1 VVTVLRIGDDQRR
14 ARLARRH
21 RLVPETRVDDPVR
34 ITRSLVALHA
44 SDPATVHL
52 TVVARARTLR
62 VAATEQALYDDRT
75 LVRMLG
81 MRRTMFVVP
90 TDLVATVQASSSNDV
105 AAAQRR
111 QLVRAIA
118 ANGIADAEE
127 WLRGLEAATLETLI
141 AHGGAHTTELS
152 ELVPELGRTI
162 TVGSG
167 RWTAEARMSSRVLLL
182 LAADGH
188 VLRGRPRGTWLS
200 SQYRW
205 VPTTQWLGHAVDELE
220 PDAARADLARRWL
233 ARFGPA
239 TFDDLV
245 WWTGW
250 TRTRARRAVAAL
262 DVVEVELDDGAEG
275 LVLAEDV
282 DPVPAP
288 PPWAAL
294 LPGLDPTPMGWKTR
308 DWYLGPHRDAVFDG
322 NGNVGPTVWWNGRI
336 VGGWT
341 QHPDGTIVHRLLT
354 DIGADG
360 RAAVEAE
367 AARMQPHLPGTA
379 VTSRF
384 RSPLDRELRP

>member
-1 VVTVLRIGDDQRR
+1 MAVLRIDDDQRR
-14 ARLARRH
+14 ARLAWRH
-21 RLVPETRVDDPVR
+21 RLAPETRVDDPVR
-34 ITRSLVALHA
+34 ITRSVVALHA

-52 TVVARARTLR
+52 TVVARMETPR
-62 VAATEQALYDDRT
+62 VEATEQALYDDRT

-90 TDLVATVQASSSNDV
+90 TGLVATVQASSSNDV
-105 AAAQRR
+105 AAGQRR

-118 ANGIADAEE
+118 ANGIADADG
-127 WLRGLEAATLETLI
+127 WLRRLEAATLEVLV
-141 AHGGAHTTELS
+141 AHGGAHTSELS
-152 ELVPELGRTI
+152 ELVPELHHTI

-167 RWTAEARMSSRVLLL
+167 RWTTEVRMASRVLLL

-188 VLRGRPRGTWLS
+188 VVRGRPRGTWLS

-205 VPTTQWLGHAVDELE
+205 IATSQWLGHGVDELD
-220 PDAARADLARRWL
+220 PGAARAGLARRWL

-239 TFDDLV
+239 TFDDLM

-250 TRTRARRAVAAL
+250 TRTRVRRAVAEL
-262 DVVEVELDDGAEG
+262 DTVGVELDDGAVG
-275 LVLAEDV
+275 LVLADDV
-282 DPVPAP
+282 DPVPEP

-308 DWYLGPHRDAVFDG
+308 GWYLGPHHDAVFDST
-322 NGNVGPTVWWNGRI
+322 GNVGPTVWWNGRI
-336 VGGWT
+336 VGGWS
-341 QHPDGTIVHRLLT
+341 QQADGTIVHRLLT

-360 RAAVEAE
+360 AAAVEAE
-367 AARMQPHLPGTA
+367 AARLQPHLVGTA
-379 VTSRF
+379 VTPRF

>member
-1 VVTVLRIGDDQRR
+1 MAVPHISDDQRR
-14 ARLARRH
+14 ARLAWRH
-21 RLVPETRVDDPVR
+21 RLVPSARRDDPVQV
-34 ITRSLVALHA
+34 TRSVVALHA

-52 TVVARARTLR
+52 TVVARMATARIE
-62 VAATEQALYDDRT
+62 ATERALYDDRS

-90 TDLVATVQASSSNDV
+90 TDLVAVVQASSSDDV
-105 AAAQRR
+105 AATQRR

-118 ANGIADAEE
+118 ANGIAEADA
-127 WLRGLEAATLETLI
+127 WLRDLEAAALAALV
-141 AHGGAHTTELS
+141 AHNGAHTSELT
-152 ELVPELGRTI
+152 ELVPELQRTI

-167 RWTAEARMSSRVLLL
+167 RWTTDVRMSTRVLLL

-188 VLRGRPRGTWLS
+188 LVRGRPRGTWLS

-205 VPTTQWLGHAVDELE
+205 IPASQWLGDPIGRLD
-220 PDAARADLARRWL
+220 PDRARADLARRWL

-250 TRTRARRAVAAL
+250 TRTRTRRAVAAL
-262 DVVEVELDDGAEG
+262 DTVEVGLDAGTTG
-275 LVLAEDV
+275 LVLAGDV
-282 DPVPAP
+282 DPVPRP

-294 LPGLDPTPMGWKTR
+294 LPGLDPTPMGWKAR
-308 DWYLGPHRDAVFDG
+308 GWYLGPHHDEVFDS

-341 QHPDGTIVHRLLT
+341 QDADGAIVYRLLT
-354 DIGADG
+354 DISADG
-360 RAAVEAE
+360 SAAVEAE
-367 AARMQPHLPGTA
+367 VARLQPHLIGTA
-379 VTSRF
+379 VTPRF
-384 RSPLDRELRP
+384 PSPLDKALRA

>member
-1 VVTVLRIGDDQRR
+1 MAVLRIDDDQRR
-14 ARLARRH
+14 ARLAWRH

-34 ITRSLVALHA
+34 ITRSVVALHA

-52 TVVARARTLR
+52 TVVARMETPR
-62 VAATEQALYDDRT
+62 VEATEQALYDDRT

-90 TDLVATVQASSSNDV
+90 TGLVATVQASSSNDV
-105 AAAQRR
+105 AAGQRR

-118 ANGIADAEE
+118 ANGIADADG
-127 WLRGLEAATLETLI
+127 WLRRLEAATLAALV
-141 AHGGAHTTELS
+141 AHGGAHTSELS
-152 ELVPELGRTI
+152 ELVPELRHTI

-167 RWTAEARMSSRVLLL
+167 RWTTEVRMASRVLLL

-188 VLRGRPRGTWLS
+188 VVRGRPRGTWLS

-205 VPTTQWLGHAVDELE
+205 IPTSQWLGHDVDELDPE
-220 PDAARADLARRWL
+220 AARAGLARRWL

-239 TFDDLV
+239 TFDDLM

-250 TRTRARRAVAAL
+250 TRTRVRRAVAEL
-262 DVVEVELDDGAEG
+262 DTVGVELDDGAVG
-275 LVLAEDV
+275 LVLADDV
-282 DPVPAP
+282 DPVPEP

-308 DWYLGPHRDAVFDG
+308 GWYLGPHHGAVFDST
-322 NGNVGPTVWWNGRI
+322 GNVGPTVWWNGRI

-341 QHPDGTIVHRLLT
+341 QQPDGTIVHRLLT

-360 RAAVEAE
+360 AAAVEAE
-367 AARMQPHLPGTA
+367 ATRLQPHLVGTA
-379 VTSRF
+379 VTPRF
-384 RSPLDRELRP
+384 RSPLDRKLRP